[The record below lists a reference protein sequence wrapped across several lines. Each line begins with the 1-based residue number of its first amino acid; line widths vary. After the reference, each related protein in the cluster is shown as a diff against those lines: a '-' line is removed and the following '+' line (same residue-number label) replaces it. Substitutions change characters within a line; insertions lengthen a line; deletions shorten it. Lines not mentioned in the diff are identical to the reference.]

1 MIRML
6 VLRYAALLALVVW
19 VGGLVAL
26 GGIAAPSIF
35 DVIAQR
41 QIADGR
47 VLAGAL
53 FGDILAR
60 FTIVS
65 YVAGGVLILTL
76 LARRIL
82 GPRPHRFA
90 WRAGLATAM
99 LAATAYGS
107 LVVGARIERIQREIG
122 VAPSS
127 LPQGDARRVE
137 FGRLHGISTALQLIP
152 LLGGAIL
159 IFWEMRH
166 D

>member
-35 DVIAQR
+35 DVIAAR

-47 VLAGAL
+47 MLSGAL
-53 FGDILAR
+53 FGEMLAR
-60 FTIVS
+60 FTLVTYIS
-65 YVAGGVLILTL
+65 GGVLL
-76 LARRIL
+76 LSLIVRRIL

-90 WRAGLATAM
+90 WRAGIGAVM
-99 LAATAYGS
+99 LAVTAYGS
-107 LVVGARIERIQREIG
+107 FGIASRISRLQRDLG

-127 LPQGDARRVE
+127 LPEGDPRRVE
-137 FGRLHGISTALQLIP
+137 FGRLHGISTALQLVP
-152 LLGGAIL
+152 LLGGL
-159 IFWEMRH
+159 MLLFWELKE
-166 D
+166 